1 MRMSR
6 LLNQLFIPVIAGK
19 KAAFTPLERTEMI
32 FWFKSDSITTLNDS
46 DVVAALADSGPAG
59 RNLAQATAEKKPLFK
74 INILNGLPG
83 ILFDNVNDCLQSSAL
98 DLSAYDKI
106 TIYTVFS
113 GAAGQVGMVAEFGT
127 GAPSTGGFSVFKDAD
142 NKVQF
147 IHFDGSKYAGYL
159 TTDLITTVP
168 KLATFTLD
176 KSLATA
182 EATGYINGLIG
193 GTRNY
198 NQNTTGNFSD
208 NLVLNIGSRNNGA
221 SNRLNGYFFEAVAF
235 GVIDDAAQQ
244 TQMNNYLAAKWGLYN
259 PTITALTASD
269 FSDNGYSTVADRS
282 DAGTFIKT
290 SPGARV
296 VYTTDAEIAM
306 LDLYSDLYS
315 TYTTQSDI
323 GVRVDGADLKVIEP
337 TADGSKT
344 VSVELGTG
352 AAKTVEFIAGGQSGA
367 TPAARIGSYIGGLS
381 FNKTAVLTDKVTTP
395 RMIVYGDSIVCGFNA
410 ANPSLSGVWQLV
422 RNAYAGSLLIEA
434 RGYRSLYEDCSD
446 AAARTAFTSYL
457 SALSPSVFWMAIGVN
472 DYGLSKWTAANF
484 GAAYADMLDK
494 LHTALPDLVI
504 YAQTPLDRS
513 VETANALGSTLGDYR
528 TVIATAQSTRSA
540 YCTLVDGTAI
550 LEVANL
556 PDGTHPDTAGHALYA
571 TYVET
576 VLGL

>member
-1 MRMSR
+1 MD
-6 LLNQLFIPVIAGK
+6 LIKFVTQIAGK
-19 KAAFTPLERTEMI
+19 KASFTPLSLPDML
-32 FWFKSDSITTLNDS
+32 FWYKADSITTLNDG
-46 DVVAALADSGPAG
+46 DAVAALADSGTAG
-59 RNLAQATAEKKPLFK
+59 RNLAQATAGKRPLFK
-74 INILNGLPG
+74 TNIFNGLPA
-83 ILFDNVNDCLQSSAL
+83 ILFDNTDDCLQTAAL
-98 DLSAYDKI
+98 DLSAYDKM
-106 TIYTVFS
+106 TYYAVFTA
-113 GAAGQVGMVAEFGT
+113 AAGAVAIVSEFG
-127 GAPSTGGFSVFKDAD
+127 ADIVAAGFSVHRDAA
-142 NKVQF
+142 NKVQLL
-147 IHFDGSKYAGYL
+147 HYDGSVYTGYL

-168 KLATFTLD
+168 KLATITLD
-176 KSLATA
+176 KSLSTN
-182 EATGYINGLIG
+182 EPTGYINGLIG

-198 NQNTTGNFSD
+198 NQNSTGNFSS
-208 NLVLNIGSRNNGA
+208 NLVLNVGSRNNGA
-221 SNRLNGYFFEAVAF
+221 SLRLNGYIFEIVAF
-235 GVIDDAAQQ
+235 GAIHTAAQQ

-259 PTITALTASD
+259 PTITALTAND
-269 FSDNGYSTVADRS
+269 FSDNGYTTVANRS

-337 TADGSKT
+337 TADGGKT
-344 VSVELGTG
+344 VSVELGAG

-381 FNKTAVLTDKVTTP
+381 FNKTATPTAKVVTP
-395 RMIVYGDSIVCGFNA
+395 RMIVYGDSIACGFNA
-410 ANPSLSGVWQLV
+410 ANPSLAGVWQLV

-457 SALSPSVFWMAIGVN
+457 SALSPTVFWMAIGVN
-472 DYGLSKWTAANF
+472 DYGLIKWTAANF
-484 GAAYADMLDK
+484 GAAYADLLDK

-528 TVIATAQSTRSA
+528 TAIATAQSTRSA